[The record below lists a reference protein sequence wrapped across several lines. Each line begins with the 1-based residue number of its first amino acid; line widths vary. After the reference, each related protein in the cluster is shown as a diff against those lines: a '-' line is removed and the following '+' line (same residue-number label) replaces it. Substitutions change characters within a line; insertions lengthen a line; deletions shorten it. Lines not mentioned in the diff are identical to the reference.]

1 MTNRTSFVSPYK
13 SIAERAEEIAA
24 GRTGKACPFCLRE
37 TATITTTRDRRGV
50 LDQTWA
56 CENCD
61 ESGVVLPGGVLHW
74 EPGE

>member
-1 MTNRTSFVSPYK
+1 MVNAWSLSHKRK

-24 GRTGKACPFCLRE
+24 GRTGKACPFCSSE
-37 TATITTTRDRRGV
+37 AASITTTRDRRGV
-50 LDQTWA
+50 LDQTWM

-74 EPGE
+74 EPA